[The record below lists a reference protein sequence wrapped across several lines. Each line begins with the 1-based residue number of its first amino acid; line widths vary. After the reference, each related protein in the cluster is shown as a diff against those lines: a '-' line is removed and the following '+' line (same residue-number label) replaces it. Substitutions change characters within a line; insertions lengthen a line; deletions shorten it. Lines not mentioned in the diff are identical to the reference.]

1 MIFGL
6 IDGGGGGGGRKTPP
20 WFYSQKFAPKTPYFS
35 RENTIGGHVQI
46 PVVRHLIVIENMR
59 FASPISLKGNHLKSR
74 LVATIVVLAGEG
86 AWCCVES
93 DHNE

>member
-6 IDGGGGGGGRKTPP
+6 IDGGEGGGGEKRLSGFTHKSLHLRPHI
-20 WFYSQKFAPKTPYFS
+20 FS